1 MDFCCLI
8 YVLTDT
14 GLNGPLRLA
23 GSPIFV
29 DTVKKNNRIWTGA
42 LLRCILKR
50 LTITI
55 SHSTMSFV
63 FE

>member
-29 DTVKKNNRIWTGA
+29 DTVKKKQQNLDRSIATLHPKTPHDHYLTFNNEF
-42 LLRCILKR
+42 CI
-50 LTITI
+50 
-55 SHSTMSFV
+55 
-63 FE
+63 